1 MANRKPPAKR
11 AIINQFDGDNVP
23 KNFEFPS
30 IGIEDID
37 RSVFNL
43 FDKVLQIE
51 TTSKGKSRQVPVI
64 FATGE
69 RFALTRRKKPL
80 RDKNNANILPLIS
93 IVRENIDIGAS
104 QGGKSTAISFR
115 AQPSYYV
122 KNRLHYKDRAFQNL
136 LNKDGLLNQENVS
149 SNKNF
154 FNMTGQVGIKEGRV
168 ASRREKENVKFS
180 SSASIQIN
188 KNINTNIYEMI
199 QVPYPYFT
207 ALTYHITFWC
217 QYMQQGNEMI
227 EYLLTKIRVPGGEF
241 PMKTKE
247 GFELVAFIGDSISF
261 NNSFDN
267 MTDDER
273 IIKYS
278 FSLTVPGYILNPDT
292 PGLPNQLR
300 SFISA
305 PQIDFSYQN
314 SSGDIDLDY
323 QPETDQERM
332 EKHVLSDITSAKELQ
347 NQRGESSEIIRE
359 FVENPFNNTQDK
371 QFLKVKNSNSRTGE
385 SIVSSRITKEIDRQF
400 E

>member
-1 MANRKPPAKR
+1 MANKRPPVKK

-23 KNFEFPS
+23 EDFEFPS

-43 FDKVLQIE
+43 FDEVLQIE
-51 TTSKGKSRQVPVI
+51 TTSNGKARQVPVI

-93 IVRENIDIGAS
+93 IVRENIDIGAT
-104 QGGKSTAISFR
+104 QGGKNTAISFR
-115 AQPSYYV
+115 AQPNYYV
-122 KNRLHYKDRAFQNL
+122 KNRLHYKDRAFQNI
-136 LNKDGLLNQENVS
+136 LNKEGLINQENVS
-149 SNKNF
+149 SDKNF
-154 FNMTGQVGIKEGRV
+154 FNPNTQTGIKENTV
-168 ASRREKENVKFS
+168 ASRREKKNIKFS
-180 SSASIQIN
+180 SSATVQLN
-188 KNINTNIYEMI
+188 NNINTNIYEMI
-199 QVPYPYFT
+199 QVPYPYF
-207 ALTYHITFWC
+207 AAMTYNITFWC

-241 PMKTKE
+241 PIETKE
-247 GFELVAFIGDSISF
+247 GFELVAFIGDSINFS
-261 NNSFDN
+261 NSFDN

-278 FSLTVPGYILNPDT
+278 FTLTVPGYILNPDA

-305 PQIDFSYQN
+305 PQIDFTYYN
-314 SSGDIDLDY
+314 SKADVDVDY
-323 QPETDQERM
+323 QPISEQENM
-332 EKHVLSDITSAKELQ
+332 EKHVLSDITSVKELQ
-347 NQRGESSEIIRE
+347 NRRGESTEIIRE
-359 FVENPFNNTQDK
+359 FVENPFNNTEDK

-385 SIVSSRITKEIDRQF
+385 SIVSSRITKQIDRQF